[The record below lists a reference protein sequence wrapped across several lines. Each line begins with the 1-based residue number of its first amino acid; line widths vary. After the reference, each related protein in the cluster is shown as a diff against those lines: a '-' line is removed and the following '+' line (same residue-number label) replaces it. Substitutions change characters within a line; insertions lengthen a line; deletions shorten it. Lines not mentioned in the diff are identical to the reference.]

1 MLMGHVNAIKH
12 KRLTTFG
19 VLVGLVVSPLWLFGC
34 GDEGNDCDLIGAPQF
49 PMVTVTVVDSASGAP
64 AWWGANGRIEDG
76 VFREDLLPSSS
87 DPADSVS
94 EQFLFSQSL
103 REGVY
108 SVTIE
113 KPGYQPW
120 VVVGVKVQKE
130 GCFLSSHVLEARL
143 QRTP

>member
-1 MLMGHVNAIKH
+1 MSCVNRIKY
-12 KRLTTFG
+12 KKFNILGT
-19 VLVGLVVSPLWLFGC
+19 LLGLAVSPLWLFGC
-34 GDEGNDCDLIGAPQF
+34 GDEGNDCDLIGAPVF

-64 AWWGANGRIEDG
+64 AWWGANGSIEDG
-76 VFREDLLPSSS
+76 VFREDLLPSSR

-108 SVTIE
+108 TVTIE
-113 KPGYQPW
+113 KSGYQPW
-120 VVVGVKVQKE
+120 EMVGVRVQKE